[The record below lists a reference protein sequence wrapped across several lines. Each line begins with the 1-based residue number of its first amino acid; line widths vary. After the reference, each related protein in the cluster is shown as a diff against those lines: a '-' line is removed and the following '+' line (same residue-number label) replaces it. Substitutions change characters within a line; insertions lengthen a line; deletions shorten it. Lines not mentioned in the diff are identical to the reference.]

1 MLDNQDMSLIKRA
14 VAYVVTRAYLRPIGL
29 PVLHAVQYALSIHA
43 REVVSFDQTAE
54 RITLIRFIRDVFT
67 RFGGQ
72 TMGVDEGYMIAMAVR
87 KTSHLAGDIAEV
99 GVFRGQSA
107 RVICEMKETK
117 QLHLFDTFHG
127 LPEPGAIDSQFKE
140 GEYASSIASVQR
152 FLASQANVYYY
163 PGLFPATA
171 APVADKQFSFVHLDV
186 DLYESTRS
194 CLEFFY
200 PRLVQNGI
208 LISHDYAN
216 AEGVRRAFDEF
227 FSNRPE
233 LVLELTGTQCLVIKH

>member
-1 MLDNQDMSLIKRA
+1 
-14 VAYVVTRAYLRPIGL
+14 
-29 PVLHAVQYALSIHA
+29 LHAVQYALSIHA

-54 RITLIRFIRDVFT
+54 RTTLIRFIRDVFT
-67 RFGGQ
+67 RFGSQ

-117 QLHLFDTFHG
+117 QLHLFDTFQG

-140 GEYASSIASVQR
+140 GEYASSMASVQR
-152 FLASQANVYYY
+152 FLASQANVYFY

-227 FSNRPE
+227 FFNRPE